1 MGNEM
6 KTLRHRPNRQGV
18 QLARRRMSQARR
30 SVSRGLFAERLEDRR
45 LLSGAETPY
54 HNSMVPIDV
63 TRDWVISPRDALTVI
78 NELNNG
84 GARVLDT
91 SSGSNDANRTFI
103 DTNGDNIL
111 SPIDA
116 LRVINA
122 LNSGDGLDAIV
133 GFRLELQDSTGAKI
147 QPLKDGSG
155 NVILDTDGDP
165 ILPVRVGDQF
175 RVQIFVDDLRP
186 TAGANGGVF
195 AATIDVGYNDPSL
208 FSLNGTKPDAFTN
221 LTQFESF
228 FTTSSFYSQP
238 ALDVYPSA
246 LNIDGDGV
254 PNEYDELK
262 TFAPSL
268 AAHGADEKPFVY
280 VTMKADS
287 VGKLTLA
294 ANKSDE
300 SPPLSDILLFGEDT
314 PVDVTAVDFGFPLHV
329 TVIQMVNAEN
339 DAFPVAPNVIWEDV
353 SSVNLDVLQNDFRY
367 GTTVKPTL
375 DPAGLTQ
382 PANGAVAVVGGL
394 IRYTP
399 VANFFG
405 TDTFIYRAIDGL
417 GNSDTATV
425 TVTVTS
431 VNDAPQ
437 AVNDTV
443 TGILEDSGA
452 NTIDV
457 LVNDNGGPPNE
468 DQSLTIDD
476 DSVTVPAH
484 GTVTVAADK
493 KSVQYTPVGNYFG
506 GDSFQY
512 AVLDSD
518 GRESGLAT
526 VSITVDNVNDPPIAQ
541 NDQATG
547 ILEDSSNNAINVLA
561 NDSPGP
567 NESSVDA
574 LTIVSVQNFSQ
585 GGSATISGSS
595 VLYKPLANFFGTET
609 FTYTVRDNG
618 GWTATA
624 TVTVT
629 VTNVNDPPIA
639 QDDVV
644 YVDEFTTNNQL
655 FLLAD
660 NGNGPDKPGPD
671 NEIPIDNLTITA
683 VTIPS
688 SGGAVTIAPD
698 GKSVFYTPN
707 AVMYGLY
714 TETFTYTMSDGQ
726 YSDTATVTVNVEPVI
741 RPRARN
747 DVYTV
752 LEDSGANVLNQPQG
766 VLANDL
772 FNEGFTHSLF
782 VITTPPSHGTAD
794 IVGENIV
801 YTPAPDFFGTDTL
814 VYQIDDDFV
823 DPNLNP
829 SVPSSA
835 TVTITVTG
843 VNDPP
848 KANGDIFSGIL
859 EDSSNNQLD
868 VLANDS
874 ILPDAGETLTIT
886 KVGSN
891 GPMGDN
897 GQTSQGGTVTIL
909 AGKVLYTPKA
919 NFFGTDTFT
928 YTISDGN
935 GGTDSATVTVEVNNL
950 NDNPTANADQFGG
963 ILEDSTDNELD
974 VLANDSILPDVGET
988 LTIVSVGA
996 NTAGNNGQTAQG
1008 GTLTISAGKVLYTPK
1023 ANFFGTDTF
1032 TYAISDGN
1040 GGSSRATV
1048 TVVVDDVNDNP
1059 TANDD
1064 QLMALKDFTDQVLDV
1079 LPNDSIAPDFNEVLT
1094 IIGLGPQDLA
1104 TLKTPHGTAT
1114 ISQDA
1119 KKIIYT
1125 PDPGFETVGSD
1136 FDTFTYTISD
1146 GRGGTDVGNV
1156 VVDVIDAVP
1165 SDISGVIYLDVNNNG
1180 VQDPGELTVAGVT
1193 VTLTG
1198 TNLRGEVMNR
1208 EVTTDAD
1215 GVFIF
1220 ASILPNAAEDLVGY
1234 SIQASTPKFL
1244 IDGKDSIVDGNE
1256 VGGPD
1261 YDAGYDPGV
1270 AGNDVFTGI
1279 DLGLYGNWKTEGNYA
1294 FGERGLSSRYITLA
1308 QYLSSARKGLL
1319 VATKLDSNPNDQV
1332 DELGEFLQSDDFFF
1346 VVQQGWEGV
1355 TSAHAQL
1362 VRDPATGQLTSALL
1376 TVNGVTKSISY
1387 KKFYLAG
1394 DSTTGE
1400 YMIYFNGSAA
1410 DLGFLLS
1417 ANGGDDGAEGEAVE
1431 MYEADYAQGADEVF
1445 ASGEW
1450 A

>member
-1 MGNEM
+1 
-6 KTLRHRPNRQGV
+6 
-18 QLARRRMSQARR
+18 
-30 SVSRGLFAERLEDRR
+30 
-45 LLSGAETPY
+45 
-54 HNSMVPIDV
+54 
-63 TRDWVISPRDALTVI
+63 
-78 NELNNG
+78 
-84 GARVLDT
+84 
-91 SSGSNDANRTFI
+91 
-103 DTNGDNIL
+103 
-111 SPIDA
+111 
-116 LRVINA
+116 
-122 LNSGDGLDAIV
+122 
-133 GFRLELQDSTGAKI
+133 
-147 QPLKDGSG
+147 
-155 NVILDTDGDP
+155 
-165 ILPVRVGDQF
+165 
-175 RVQIFVDDLRP
+175 
-186 TAGANGGVF
+186 
-195 AATIDVGYNDPSL
+195 
-208 FSLNGTKPDAFTN
+208 
-221 LTQFESF
+221 
-228 FTTSSFYSQP
+228 
-238 ALDVYPSA
+238 
-246 LNIDGDGV
+246 
-254 PNEYDELK
+254 
-262 TFAPSL
+262 
-268 AAHGADEKPFVY
+268 
-280 VTMKADS
+280 
-287 VGKLTLA
+287 
-294 ANKSDE
+294 
-300 SPPLSDILLFGEDT
+300 
-314 PVDVTAVDFGFPLHV
+314 
-329 TVIQMVNAEN
+329 
-339 DAFPVAPNVIWEDV
+339 
-353 SSVNLDVLQNDFRY
+353 
-367 GTTVKPTL
+367 
-375 DPAGLTQ
+375 
-382 PANGAVAVVGGL
+382 
-394 IRYTP
+394 
-399 VANFFG
+399 
-405 TDTFIYRAIDGL
+405 
-417 GNSDTATV
+417 
-425 TVTVTS
+425 
-431 VNDAPQ
+431 
-437 AVNDTV
+437 
-443 TGILEDSGA
+443 
-452 NTIDV
+452 
-457 LVNDNGGPPNE
+457 
-468 DQSLTIDD
+468 
-476 DSVTVPAH
+476 
-484 GTVTVAADK
+484 
-493 KSVQYTPVGNYFG
+493 
-506 GDSFQY
+506 
-512 AVLDSD
+512 
-518 GRESGLAT
+518 
-526 VSITVDNVNDPPIAQ
+526 
-541 NDQATG
+541 
-547 ILEDSSNNAINVLA
+547 
-561 NDSPGP
+561 
-567 NESSVDA
+567 
-574 LTIVSVQNFSQ
+574 
-585 GGSATISGSS
+585 
-595 VLYKPLANFFGTET
+595 
-609 FTYTVRDNG
+609 
-618 GWTATA
+618 
-624 TVTVT
+624 
-629 VTNVNDPPIA
+629 
-639 QDDVV
+639 
-644 YVDEFTTNNQL
+644 
-655 FLLAD
+655 
-660 NGNGPDKPGPD
+660 
-671 NEIPIDNLTITA
+671 
-683 VTIPS
+683 
-688 SGGAVTIAPD
+688 
-698 GKSVFYTPN
+698 
-707 AVMYGLY
+707 
-714 TETFTYTMSDGQ
+714 
-726 YSDTATVTVNVEPVI
+726 
-741 RPRARN
+741 
-747 DVYTV
+747 
-752 LEDSGANVLNQPQG
+752 
-766 VLANDL
+766 
-772 FNEGFTHSLF
+772 
-782 VITTPPSHGTAD
+782 
-794 IVGENIV
+794 
-801 YTPAPDFFGTDTL
+801 
-814 VYQIDDDFV
+814 
-823 DPNLNP
+823 
-829 SVPSSA
+829 
-835 TVTITVTG
+835 
-843 VNDPP
+843 
-848 KANGDIFSGIL
+848 
-859 EDSSNNQLD
+859 
-868 VLANDS
+868 
-874 ILPDAGETLTIT
+874 
-886 KVGSN
+886 
-891 GPMGDN
+891 
-897 GQTSQGGTVTIL
+897 
-909 AGKVLYTPKA
+909 
-919 NFFGTDTFT
+919 
-928 YTISDGN
+928 
-935 GGTDSATVTVEVNNL
+935 VNNL